1 MLEIKNQQQ
10 CSNLIQT
17 STTSK
22 IQPQLHTQR
31 QITTTTRI
39 QQQLRPQLQRTTT
52 TITFTTTSTNTII
65 TLIYSSFTYLYKSIK
80 LFNYF
85 YLQFIIHYIIIF
97 TYLYKSI
104 NLFNYFYLQFIIY
117 SIITYILQLLYFTR
131 STLLIPN
138 YYISSVQIM

>member
-1 MLEIKNQQQ
+1 MLDINNQQQ

-22 IQPQLHTQR
+22 IQLQPHTQK
-31 QITTTTRI
+31 QTTTTTKI
-39 QQQLRPQLQRTTT
+39 QLQLGPQLQGTTT
-52 TITFTTTSTNTII
+52 TNIFTTKSTNTII
-65 TLIYSSFTYLYKSIK
+65 TLIYSICTYLYKSIN

-85 YLQFIIHYIIIF
+85 YLQFIICSTIIF

-117 SIITYILQLLYFTR
+117 SIITYILQLLFTG

-138 YYISSVQIM
+138 Y